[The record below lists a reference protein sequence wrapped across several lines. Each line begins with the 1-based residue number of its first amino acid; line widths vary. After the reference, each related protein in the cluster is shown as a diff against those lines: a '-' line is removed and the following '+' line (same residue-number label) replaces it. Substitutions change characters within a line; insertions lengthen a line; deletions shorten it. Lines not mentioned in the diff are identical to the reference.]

1 MSKTRNLIIIPTY
14 NEIENI
20 LIVIDKV
27 LNLPVQ
33 FHILVVDDNSPD
45 GTSNIVNN
53 LKKDNA
59 DKLFL
64 ITRDK
69 KDGLGS
75 AYKEG
80 FKWALEKK
88 YSYIF
93 EMDADLSHD
102 PTEINN
108 LKRLLINKECDVA
121 IGSRYLEG
129 VSVVNWPLSRIF
141 LSYFANIYVRII
153 TSMPVKDSTSGFIG
167 YSNEALSSL
176 NIDKI
181 KFNGYAFQIE
191 MKFKL
196 WKKNFKLKEHQIIFV
211 NREHGKSK
219 MDKNIIFEAIIGVI
233 KLKVNSI
240 FKKRWI
246 NS

>member
-1 MSKTRNLIIIPTY
+1 MKDNSLIIIPTY
-14 NEIENI
+14 NEAENI
-20 LIVIDKV
+20 VAVINKIFSFDD
-27 LNLPVQ
+27 NNS
-33 FHILVVDDNSPD
+33 ILVVDDNSPD

-108 LKRLLINKECDVA
+108 LKRLLIN
-121 IGSRYLEG
+121 
-129 VSVVNWPLSRIF
+129 
-141 LSYFANIYVRII
+141 
-153 TSMPVKDSTSGFIG
+153 
-167 YSNEALSSL
+167 
-176 NIDKI
+176 
-181 KFNGYAFQIE
+181 
-191 MKFKL
+191 
-196 WKKNFKLKEHQIIFV
+196 
-211 NREHGKSK
+211 
-219 MDKNIIFEAIIGVI
+219 
-233 KLKVNSI
+233 
-240 FKKRWI
+240 
-246 NS
+246 

>member
-1 MSKTRNLIIIPTY
+1 MKDNSLIIIPTY
-14 NEIENI
+14 NEAENI
-20 LIVIDKV
+20 VTVINKIFSIDD
-27 LNLPVQ
+27 NNS
-33 FHILVVDDNSPD
+33 ILVVDDNSPD
-45 GTSNIVNN
+45 GTSNIVKN
-53 LKKDNA
+53 LKNA
-59 DKLFL
+59 NVDKLFL

-80 FKWALEKK
+80 FKWALENK

-102 PTEINN
+102 PNEIKN
-108 LKRLLINKECDVA
+108 LKRLLINNECDVA

-176 NIDKI
+176 NINKI

-196 WKKNFKLKEHQIIFV
+196 WKKNFKLMEHQIIFV

-219 MDKNIIFEAIIGVI
+219 MNKSIIFEAIIGVI
-233 KLKVNSI
+233 KLKLDSI
-240 FKKRWI
+240 VTKDE
-246 NS
+246 

>member
-1 MSKTRNLIIIPTY
+1 MKDNSLIIIPTY
-14 NEIENI
+14 NEAENI
-20 LIVIDKV
+20 VTVINKILSIDD
-27 LNLPVQ
+27 NNS
-33 FHILVVDDNSPD
+33 ILVVDDNSPD
-45 GTSNIVNN
+45 GTSNIVEN
-53 LKKDNA
+53 LKNDNL

-80 FKWALEKK
+80 FKWALENK

-102 PTEINN
+102 PNEIKN
-108 LKRLLINKECDVA
+108 LKRLLINNECDVA

-141 LSYFANIYVRII
+141 LSYFANIYVRVI

-176 NIDKI
+176 NINKI

-196 WKKNFKLKEHQIIFV
+196 WKKNFKLMEHQIIFV

-219 MDKNIIFEAIIGVI
+219 MNKSIIFEAIIGVI
-233 KLKVNSI
+233 KLKLD
-240 FKKRWI
+240 
-246 NS
+246 